1 MNPLNWWY
9 SLWKSD
15 CYETGSC
22 YIEQAPP
29 NENKLN
35 TYMLNRKHYLIGKNS
50 IVTCLSYE
58 QTYKTQYRF
67 EWNDELFDE
76 LLS

>member
-1 MNPLNWWY
+1 
-9 SLWKSD
+9 
-15 CYETGSC
+15 
-22 YIEQAPP
+22 
-29 NENKLN
+29 
-35 TYMLNRKHYLIGKNS
+35 MLNGKHYLIGKNS